1 MAGTN
6 HLARSRASRQSAA
19 DNAEESGVN
28 WMSAAGIDAVD
39 ARIIELL
46 RTDGRMSNRDLAAA
60 VGVNEA
66 TIRARLR
73 RLDETNT
80 IRVVAIRD
88 LRAMGF
94 DHIVAVGVQVKG
106 RLAEEVARDLA
117 KLSQVLTANVTIGA
131 NDIELQVVAKDLED
145 ISNLLT
151 NVLPGV
157 PGVARLSPGLA
168 LKVFKYQSSWAP
180 LG

>member
-1 MAGTN
+1 VAEVN
-6 HLARSRASRQSAA
+6 NLARTRGSRNHSADRA
-19 DNAEESGVN
+19 PDDGSN
-28 WMSAAGIDAVD
+28 WMSAVGIDGVD
-39 ARIIELL
+39 SRIIDLL

-73 RLDETNT
+73 RLDESNT

-131 NDIELQVVAKDLED
+131 NDIELQVVAKDLKD
-145 ISNLLT
+145 ISDLLT

-168 LKVFKYQSSWAP
+168 LKVFKYQSTWAP

>member
-1 MAGTN
+1 MADDGS
-6 HLARSRASRQSAA
+6 H
-19 DNAEESGVN
+19 
-28 WMSAAGIDAVD
+28 WMSAVGIDAVD
-39 ARIIELL
+39 SRIIDLL

-131 NDIELQVVAKDLED
+131 NDIELQVVAKDLND
-145 ISNLLT
+145 ISDLLT

-168 LKVFKYQSSWAP
+168 LKVFKYQSTWAP

>member
-1 MAGTN
+1 MRGARN
-6 HLARSRASRQSAA
+6 HTSDRADDGASWM
-19 DNAEESGVN
+19 NAV
-28 WMSAAGIDAVD
+28 GIDSVD
-39 ARIIELL
+39 SRIIDLL

-73 RLDETNT
+73 RLDESNT

-106 RLAEEVARDLA
+106 RLAEDVARDLA

-131 NDIELQVVAKDLED
+131 NDIELQVVAKDLKD
-145 ISNLLT
+145 ISDLLT

-168 LKVFKYQSSWAP
+168 LKVFKYQSTWAP